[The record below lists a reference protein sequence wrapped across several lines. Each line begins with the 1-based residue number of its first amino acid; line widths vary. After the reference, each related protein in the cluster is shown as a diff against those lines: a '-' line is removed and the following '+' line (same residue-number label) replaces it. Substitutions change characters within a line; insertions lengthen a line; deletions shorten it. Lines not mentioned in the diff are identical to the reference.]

1 MDKGLF
7 NGVLFLDFKKAFD
20 IVDHSIL
27 LRTLE
32 QYGITRT
39 AMRRFTSYLKNRK
52 QVGIINNI
60 KSGQESVQCG
70 VPLGSN
76 LGPLRT

>member
-20 IVDHSIL
+20 IVNHSIL
-27 LRTLE
+27 LRKHE
-32 QYGITRT
+32 QYEITGQLT
-39 AMRRFTSYLKNRK
+39 LCLKNRK

-60 KSGQESVQCG
+60 KSDQESVQCG
-70 VPLGSN
+70 VPL
-76 LGPLRT
+76 L